1 LHISFPSREWLSF
14 ILGESMASKRTIHV
28 VGTGTIG
35 EPLIGLLLHLREILQ
50 IDEITFHKNRP
61 LSQDRAKINS
71 LLRRGAKLVVDAD
84 KQFDFEK
91 LGMLPAYE
99 THEALQQAAV
109 VIDCT
114 PKGIGLQHKR
124 DWYQGLHA
132 ARGFIAQGSEFG
144 FGKMYARGIN
154 DAALIPGEDRF
165 IQVVSCNTHNL
176 AVLIN
181 TLALHGEAQDNLLEG
196 RFVCLRRAS
205 DISQADEFS
214 PAPEVGRHKDS
225 QFGTHHARDA
235 WHLFQTVQR
244 DLNLFSSE
252 IKLNTQYMH
261 SIWFNI
267 RVQRATTLEE
277 IQTKCQANQYVAL
290 TQKTMSSTVFS
301 FGRDHGYFGRL
312 LNQTVLSAPTLAVHN
327 GHEITGFCFTPQDG
341 NSLLSSVAAAAWL
354 LNPKAYEDALQCL
367 TPYLFDEV

>member
-1 LHISFPSREWLSF
+1 
-14 ILGESMASKRTIHV
+14 MSKRAIHV

-35 EPLIGLLLHLREILQ
+35 EPLIGLLLSIRHNLE
-50 IDEITFHKNRP
+50 IDEVTFHKNRP
-61 LSQDRAKINS
+61 LLNDRAKIHS
-71 LLRRGAKLVVDAD
+71 LIRRGAKLVVDRD
-84 KQFDFEK
+84 KMSEFDK
-91 LGMLPAYE
+91 LGIQPTYDI
-99 THEALQQAAV
+99 HEALEQATV

-114 PKGIGLQHKR
+114 PKGLGNKHKAE
-124 DWYQGLHA
+124 WYTHLPA

-154 DAALIPGEDRF
+154 DAVLVPGEDRF

-176 AVLIN
+176 AVLIE
-181 TLALHGEAQDNLLEG
+181 TLGLHGEKSDNLLEG

-205 DISQADEFS
+205 DISQEGEFIA
-214 PAPEVGRHKDS
+214 APQVGKHNDA

-235 WHLFQTVQR
+235 SHLFQTR
-244 DLNLFSSE
+244 GLDLNLFSSE

-261 SIWFNI
+261 IIWFNL
-267 RVQRATTLEE
+267 RVKRAITLDEVLE
-277 IQTKCQANQYVAL
+277 NLEANKYVAL
-290 TQKTMSSTVFS
+290 TQKTMSNTIFS

-312 LNQTVLSAPTLAVHN
+312 LNQTVVSVPSLAVRD

-341 NSLLSSVAAAAWL
+341 NSLLSSMAATAWFL
-354 LNPKAYEDALQCL
+354 DPATYEQRMQFI